1 MPSPTPNTTTQ
12 ARTGAAAESPPVNTD
27 PEHHRDEISR
37 NERQPGGRNG
47 SLAELARRSALAL
60 TDALDE
66 LSALELELRS
76 VVDIVARRPWSDD
89 ERQHYRTVARHE
101 REALRRSVATRDWFD
116 DVRARLYEHA
126 S

>member
-1 MPSPTPNTTTQ
+1 
-12 ARTGAAAESPPVNTD
+12 V
-27 PEHHRDEISR
+27 
-37 NERQPGGRNG
+37 
-47 SLAELARRSALAL
+47 AL

-66 LSALELELRS
+66 LSALQLELRS
-76 VVDIVARRPWSDD
+76 VVEIVVRRPSSDD

-116 DVRARLYEHA
+116 DVRARLYDHA